1 MRFLPTFGRSLA
13 LVLAASGLFAACNSA
28 PAGPVTETGTLATG
42 DLTLTG
48 GEFQDGY
55 TVRAKSG
62 QWIKVDLRS
71 TAFDPYIILRTPSN
85 QQSEND
91 DHGGDR
97 NHSQVVYQVAE
108 DGQFQIIATSF
119 ATGETGA
126 YTLVYEVTDAEPA
139 ATPGTTAGDA
149 PPSGTAPDAPPD
161 TEPDPTPPA
170 ADEPE
175 GESGADATGGGGGV
189 KI

>member
-1 MRFLPTFGRSLA
+1 MRIPPTPGRLFA
-13 LVLAASGLFAACNSA
+13 LAASGLLAACTSA
-28 PAGPVTETGTLATG
+28 PSGPVTEAGDLASG

-55 TVRAKSG
+55 TVRATAG

-71 TAFDPYIILRTPSN
+71 TAFDPYLILRTPSD

-91 DHGGDR
+91 DIGGDR
-97 NHSQVVYQVAE
+97 NHSGIVYQATE
-108 DGQFQIIATSF
+108 DGQFQIVATSY
-119 ATGETGA
+119 AAGETGA

-139 ATPGTTAGDA
+139 AAGGATADA
-149 PPSGTAPDAPPD
+149 PPADPAPGGGSGLAVPPGHPPVDGPPDAAP
-161 TEPDPTPPA
+161 
-170 ADEPE
+170 
-175 GESGADATGGGGGV
+175 ADADGAGGGI

>member
-1 MRFLPTFGRSLA
+1 MRFLPTSGLA
-13 LVLAASGLFAACNSA
+13 LAASGLLAACNSA
-28 PAGPVTETGTLATG
+28 PAGPVTETGDLATG

-48 GEFQDGY
+48 GEFQDNY

-97 NHSQVVYQVAE
+97 NHSQVVYQVTE

-126 YTLVYEVTDAEPA
+126 YTLVYEVTDAQPA
-139 ATPGTTAGDA
+139 ASAGAA
-149 PPSGTAPDAPPD
+149 PSTEAAPDASPD
-161 TEPDPTPPA
+161 AEPERTPPA
-170 ADEPE
+170 AEPE
-175 GESGADATGGGGGV
+175 SESGADAGGSEGGV